1 MVLAPAILDRLAVRV
16 SAPISGPASGP
27 VPVLINAGGGTA
39 ASMGDTL
46 ETTVRAAFD
55 RAGLTID
62 LVLLD
67 GCDMQDAVAKRAHL
81 PVVVVGGGDGTIGCA
96 AGDVR
101 KGKAALGI
109 LPLGTRNH
117 LARELGIP
125 LDLEAAARL
134 IARGETRQID
144 VARVNDHLFINNASI
159 GLYPAMVRERE
170 EEQEAHGLPKWIAAI
185 PASWTALKRLRHHT
199 LRLRT
204 PATTREVRT
213 PMLFVGNN
221 HYSLAA
227 GRIGQRNALN
237 DGLLSVFALTSHSR
251 AALIGFALRAAVG
264 KVKRQEDFAA
274 IGDVPELTV
283 TGRSDHVDIALDGEV
298 RTLSL
303 PLHFRIDPGALTVIA
318 PPHPK
323 A

>member
-1 MVLAPAILDRLAVRV
+1 MVLAPAILDRRAVRV
-16 SAPISGPASGP
+16 SAPASGP

-39 ASMGDTL
+39 ARMGDTL
-46 ETTVRAAFD
+46 GPTVSAAFD

-62 LVLLD
+62 LHLID
-67 GCDMQDAVAKRAHL
+67 GCDMQEAVAKRAHL

-96 AGDVR
+96 AGEVR

-117 LARELGIP
+117 LARELDIP
-125 LDLEAAARL
+125 LDLDEAAQV
-134 IARGETRQID
+134 IAKADTRQID

-170 EEQEAHGLPKWIAAI
+170 DEQEAHGLPKWIAAI

-199 LRLRT
+199 LRLRA
-204 PATTREVRT
+204 PGATREVRT

-221 HYSLAA
+221 HYSLEA
-227 GRIGQRNALN
+227 GRIGKRDALN
-237 DGLLSVFALTSHSR
+237 DGRLSVFALASHGR
-251 AALIGFALRAAVG
+251 AALIGFALRAAIG

-283 TGRSDHVDIALDGEV
+283 TGRSDDVDIALDGEV
-298 RTLSL
+298 RTLAL
-303 PLHFRIDPGALTVIA
+303 PLEFRIDPAALTVIA
-318 PPHPK
+318 PSPGTQ

>member
-1 MVLAPAILDRLAVRV
+1 M
-16 SAPISGPASGP
+16 SAPASGP

-39 ASMGDTL
+39 ARMGDTL
-46 ETTVRAAFD
+46 EPSVRAAFD
-55 RAGLTID
+55 RAGVTID
-62 LVLLD
+62 LHLID
-67 GCDMQDAVAKRAHL
+67 GCDMQEAVAKRAHL

-96 AGDVR
+96 AGEVR
-101 KGKAALGI
+101 NGKAALGI

-117 LARELGIP
+117 LARELDIP
-125 LDLEAAARL
+125 LDLDEAARV
-134 IARGETRQID
+134 IAKGDKRQID
-144 VARVNDHLFINNASI
+144 VARVNDHFFINNASI

-185 PASWTALKRLRHHT
+185 PASWTALKRLRHHS

-204 PATTREVRT
+204 PAATREVRT

-221 HYSLAA
+221 HYSLEA
-227 GRIGQRNALN
+227 GRIGKRDALN
-237 DGLLSVFALTSHSR
+237 DGRLSVFALASRGR
-251 AALIGFALRAAVG
+251 AALIGFALRAAIG

-283 TGRSDHVDIALDGEV
+283 TGRSDDVDIALDGEV
-298 RTLSL
+298 RTLTL
-303 PLHFRIDPGALTVIA
+303 PLEFRVDPGALTVIA
-318 PPHPK
+318 PPLAPQ